1 MGELNGALRRQL
13 EAAILKAPD
22 RLKSEVTAI
31 LTEDGYTSAD
41 AEFCWSGRPL
51 KNNLSTQAVAKLLT
65 CLPDTTEEE
74 WINAYL
80 SSLKPEIAM
89 SVTMMFRTCHRQ
101 AAEIYKKEFLD
112 LTISEFAV
120 MLNGIAFA
128 SYDRMQRCV
137 YMVKNFSAWCSENG
151 RPNRLS
157 GELAKAPSG
166 YFTQRISLRRA
177 TRSAYLMGPDQL
189 EELICKVEH
198 VTSNANV
205 PPMLILAYIGLA
217 AKEICEL
224 KRDRIQIHNDSVTVN
239 GIPCPLTTQLC
250 DRLKYY
256 DGLTS
261 YKTGANGGRI
271 MYAIR
276 TSYFIKRFPSKNTDN
291 LEDTP
296 LVSDTMRPVVAAII
310 HRYREMTGE
319 QLDLS
324 NSMLRTSG
332 ILYRLWLREVNGET
346 ITPADIAEAFD
357 LSSAS
362 AVASRM
368 KIYKDFAFCKSMD
381 N

>member
-31 LTEDGYTSAD
+31 LIEDGYTSAD

-51 KNNLSTQAVAKLLT
+51 KNLSTQAAAKLLT

-80 SSLKPEIAM
+80 SGLKPEIAM
-89 SVTMMFRTCHRQ
+89 SVTMMFRTCHQQ

-120 MLNGIAFA
+120 VLNAIAFA

-137 YMVKNFSAWCSENG
+137 YMVKNFSAWCDESG
-151 RPNRLS
+151 RPNPLS
-157 GELAKAPSG
+157 GELAKAPFG

-205 PPMLILAYIGLA
+205 PPMLILAYVGLTT
-217 AKEICEL
+217 KEICEL
-224 KRDRIQIHNDSVTVN
+224 KRNRIQIHDDNVTVN
-239 GIPCPLTTQLC
+239 GVSCPLTTQLC

-271 MYAIR
+271 MYAIH
-276 TSYFIKRFPSKNTDN
+276 TSYFIKRFPSKNTDS

-296 LVSDTMRPVVAAII
+296 LVSDTMRPILAAII
-310 HRYREMTGE
+310 HRHCEMTGE
-319 QLDLS
+319 KLDLS

-332 ILYRLWLREVNGET
+332 TLYRLWLREVDGET
-346 ITPADIAEAFD
+346 ITAADIAEAFD
-357 LSSAS
+357 LSSTS